1 MCIGSYNNKR
11 TGDSIKVNK
20 VNEILKA
27 RSRVRRWSLHLGS
40 YVVICVECGNENNM
54 FLRLSHQNLLIYVTN
69 TF

>member
-1 MCIGSYNNKR
+1 MRIGSYNNKC

-27 RSRVRRWSLHLGS
+27 SSRVRRWSLHLGS
-40 YVVICVECGNENNM
+40 VICVECGNENNM
-54 FLRLSHQNLLIYVTN
+54 FLRLSHQNLLIYVIN